1 MELLWTEKHKPTF
14 FEDCDFHE
22 NLNDQLGNLINNNNL
37 PHMILYGPGGGGKRT
52 RINCILNKLFGRG
65 ALKTQKDTWR
75 VKHNNK
81 LIEINVRY
89 SNYHAELTPS
99 DVNFQDRIVLTKLI
113 KESATNSTL
122 FSNANKKN
130 DFIVYVLYDV
140 QKLTLEAQ
148 AALRRTLEKY
158 SKKIRVIMV
167 SERIGNIIPALKS
180 RCLLMRVP
188 SPNNEKIKKVLEEIS
203 RKEKFFDSDAILNII
218 VKKSKGNLRKAI
230 LMLQNAYL
238 TGVSDEKNMIEIWK
252 LKIEDIVNKIWENQ
266 TPLAIREL
274 RKEFYTLLCNQI
286 PGSEIVKEMLYQ
298 VLRRLKTRRCIT
310 EAKKVAVDVDVNMNQ
325 GDKHIIHLEAF
336 TVKLMIIVKK
346 DK

>member
-14 FEDCDFHE
+14 FEDCDFHNE
-22 NLNDQLGNLINNNNL
+22 LNDQLNNLIERSTF

-52 RINCILNKLFGRG
+52 RINCILNKMYGRG

-75 VKHNNK
+75 VKNNNK
-81 LIEINVRY
+81 LIEINVKY

-140 QKLTLEAQ
+140 EKLTLEAQ

-167 SERIGNIIPALKS
+167 SERIGNIIPAVKS

-188 SPNNEKIKKVLEEIS
+188 SPSDEKIRKVLEEIS
-203 RKEKFFDSDAILNII
+203 RKEKFDSDNILETI
-218 VKKSKGNLRKAI
+218 VKKSNGNLRKAI
-230 LMLQNAYL
+230 LMLQSAFL
-238 TGVSDEKNMIEIWK
+238 TGVDKEENMIENWK
-252 LKIEDIVNKIWENQ
+252 LKIEDVVNKIFENQ
-266 TPLAIREL
+266 TALAVKEL
-274 RKEFYTLLCNQI
+274 RKEFYSLLCNQI
-286 PGSEIVKEMLYQ
+286 PGSEIVKEILYQ
-298 VLRRLKTRRCIT
+298 VLVRLKTSRAIT

-325 GDKHIIHLEAF
+325 GDKHIIHLESFA
-336 TVKLMIIVKK
+336 VKLMIIIKK